1 MINNQ
6 RKSSIMSLGKTD
18 TTGLSLLNVS
28 KAKIHPLTI
37 AEMDE
42 M

>member
-1 MINNQ
+1 
-6 RKSSIMSLGKTD
+6 MSLGKTD